1 MNRMNQNESNMT
13 ADREPAICAAN
24 MTDTATIPFREDDRT
39 LLAEYEELLLRRDQY
54 IRDAGSYQ
62 TAYTQEY
69 GEMITANFELKLACI
84 REKKTISYCRRRM
97 NRGLSV
103 DLRKMQSEIEEEM
116 KLYYAQLGD
125 LIRETDEAKKAE
137 NVGEFRLTRA
147 KKIYRRLA
155 KQLHPDIFR
164 MTSEDEEL
172 QDLWERI
179 ARAYHMS
186 DVDEL
191 EDLEVLV
198 RKALEERGAMTQ
210 EVDCTDLE
218 RRIERVE
225 RQINDIL
232 STEPY
237 TYGELLR
244 DETRKQEYRNQLQE
258 EHNDYEQYLAMLR
271 RTLEEMLRDSGTKLT
286 LRME

>member
-1 MNRMNQNESNMT
+1 
-13 ADREPAICAAN
+13 
-24 MTDTATIPFREDDRT
+24 
-39 LLAEYEELLLRRDQY
+39 
-54 IRDAGSYQ
+54 
-62 TAYTQEY
+62 
-69 GEMITANFELKLACI
+69 
-84 REKKTISYCRRRM
+84 
-97 NRGLSV
+97 
-103 DLRKMQSEIEEEM
+103 
-116 KLYYAQLGD
+116 
-125 LIRETDEAKKAE
+125 
-137 NVGEFRLTRA
+137 
-147 KKIYRRLA
+147 
-155 KQLHPDIFR
+155 
-164 MTSEDEEL
+164 
-172 QDLWERI
+172 
-179 ARAYHMS
+179 
-186 DVDEL
+186 
-191 EDLEVLV
+191 VLV

-286 LRME
+286 IRME